1 MPTSYWH
8 TSGVCQMKV
17 AEELLALGFP
27 LSSKRE
33 QALRLPF
40 SNGVYSTE
48 YVPSALSWMRQ
59 SVGEPDGLVIC
70 VLMWS
75 PPAFVR
81 GRASTVNSVV
91 ASRKTSAGNVL
102 KSHFKKCVYSQQQNI
117 WWNSM
122 INNLFGNTRLP
133 PVQGSPWKYAR
144 LL

>member
-1 MPTSYWH
+1 
-8 TSGVCQMKV
+8 MKV

-33 QALRLPF
+33 QTLRLPF

-102 KSHFKKCVYSQQQNI
+102 KSHFKKCIYSQQQNI
-117 WWNSM
+117 W
-122 INNLFGNTRLP
+122 
-133 PVQGSPWKYAR
+133 
-144 LL
+144 

>member
-1 MPTSYWH
+1 
-8 TSGVCQMKV
+8 MKV
-17 AEELLALGFP
+17 SGELLVLGFP
-27 LSSKRE
+27 LSSKKNKTKPL
-33 QALRLPF
+33 QKNKQNTKIQKLPF

-91 ASRKTSAGNVL
+91 ASRKTSAGYIL
-102 KSHFKKCVYSQQQNI
+102 KSHFKNRMYFQ
-117 WWNSM
+117 
-122 INNLFGNTRLP
+122 
-133 PVQGSPWKYAR
+133 
-144 LL
+144 